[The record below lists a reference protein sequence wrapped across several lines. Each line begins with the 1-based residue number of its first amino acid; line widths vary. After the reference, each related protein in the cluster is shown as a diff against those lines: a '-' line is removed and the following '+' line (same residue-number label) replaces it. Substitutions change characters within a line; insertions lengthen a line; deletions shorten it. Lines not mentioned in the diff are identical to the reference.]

1 MKKKKFLKK
10 LKESLNGQVSREVLQ
25 EQLEYYDR
33 YIEEEISKGYE
44 EKEII
49 SRLGE
54 PRLLA
59 KTIIET
65 QGNQDFHYKEEQYNN
80 EESDGKINW
89 NRMLGIGIGV
99 LIIILVALVL
109 FSILRLLL
117 PVIFLGIFG
126 VIIYRL
132 IFQKS

>member
-1 MKKKKFLKK
+1 MKKKNFLKK
-10 LKESLNGQVSREVLQ
+10 LKESLNGQVPKEILQ

-33 YIEEEISKGYE
+33 YIEEEISKGYG

-49 SRLGE
+49 ARLGE

-65 QGNQDFHYKEEQYNN
+65 QGKQDYYCEENCGN
-80 EESDGKINW
+80 EESDGNIDWNW
-89 NRMLGIGIGV
+89 ILGIGIGV
-99 LIIILVALVL
+99 LIIILVMVVL
-109 FSILRLLL
+109 FSILKLLL
-117 PVIFLGIFG
+117 PVIFIGIFG